1 MAGSLAGSQ
10 QVSPAI
16 YLTKRHILY
25 VKCKVTWRICVPT
38 GQPGGRRQLHRRPRR
53 RKHGRDG
60 WLRATQCL
68 HCSPGAPEYLCAR
81 SASMYRFIPVM
92 RAVLVEETQGNSNG
106 FLIRF
111 LSSVSFGSAKTT
123 TDRWHPA
130 PGGSPSTARPRQ
142 SY

>member
-1 MAGSLAGSQ
+1 MSPQANQGAVASSIGGPVGVVSMAGMAGYEQ
-10 QVSPAI
+10 PNAYTAPQVG
-16 YLTKRHILY
+16 K
-25 VKCKVTWRICVPT
+25 
-38 GQPGGRRQLHRRPRR
+38 
-53 RKHGRDG
+53 
-60 WLRATQCL
+60 
-68 HCSPGAPEYLCAR
+68 EYLCTR